1 VDPVVLWDKTLYLN
15 LILHEFDYHVT
26 CSVITLK
33 PGSDSISCV
42 KRTVKLKVFPSPTE
56 RRMDKKGGGND
67 VIYPDIMF
75 CVDGFEE
82 IFHSIH
88 LTEPGEKVAVQ
99 LMAVNKSIRVSR
111 MVFLGAVDYGAL
123 RTECMKRDQNS
134 LSRRL
139 KRLSLTRNSSNGR
152 KTDLRQAYSFVKMQ
166 GPKMKGFAEMAV
178 ARVSHHELVPPQPAQ
193 APPTLQPSYTKPTIS
208 PRLVVATKNGGSPA
222 AQNAIPTIIVPEDS
236 TSMSPSPTS
245 VHIRGHSSP
254 SQMTFHER
262 SYSSPVDAVG
272 SDEAYY
278 STASPSR
285 SSIVMEAEDF
295 RQSSRPGSGFF
306 TRQSSRDSFLSNDSA
321 LDPRHERSQSFTG
334 PVRES
339 DSISVASATTIGSS
353 KGRFKSS
360 SGRPRRYIYR
370 HKYYI

>member
-1 VDPVVLWDKTLYLN
+1 
-15 LILHEFDYHVT
+15 
-26 CSVITLK
+26 
-33 PGSDSISCV
+33 
-42 KRTVKLKVFPSPTE
+42 
-56 RRMDKKGGGND
+56 
-67 VIYPDIMF
+67 MF
-75 CVDGFEE
+75 
-82 IFHSIH
+82 HQ
-88 LTEPGEKVAVQ
+88 P
-99 LMAVNKSIRVSR
+99 
-111 MVFLGAVDYGAL
+111 
-123 RTECMKRDQNS
+123 QNS

-152 KTDLRQAYSFVKMQ
+152 KMDLRQAYSFVKMQ

-262 SYSSPVDAVG
+262 SYSSPVDAVSSPG

-285 SSIVMEAEDF
+285 SSVVMEAEDF

-353 KGRFKSS
+353 KGKHNYLCSN
-360 SGRPRRYIYR
+360 
-370 HKYYI
+370 